1 MLVLDRF
8 LTKGA
13 ILEGF
18 CYVWRTMHAF
28 SLQHF
33 VVLFFAT
40 FLGLLLSVN
49 CGSNL
54 LPAARHEFEP

>member
-8 LTKGA
+8 LTKDA

-40 FLGLLLSVN
+40 FLGLGVN

-54 LPAARHEFEP
+54 LLAARHEFEP